1 MILKVLSSGSKGN
14 CYILRDS
21 EGRQLVL
28 DVGIPFKKILCGLDY
43 DLMSVVGVCVTH
55 SHKDHSLSM
64 NDFINRGIPRY
75 RPYQYLCNN
84 ARQTTYF
91 GNYKVQSFELEHD
104 VPCYGFLITHP
115 EMGKLVYITD
125 TAYCKYRFKDLN
137 HILVECNYDERMLDD
152 EYEAKGHVLHD
163 HFELGAVKRF
173 IAANETE
180 NLRTIVL
187 CHTSETNLDKMTA
200 LAEVRNACRYK
211 EDVSI
216 ATTGLEITL

>member
-1 MILKVLSSGSKGN
+1 MVLKVLSSGSKGN
-14 CYILRDS
+14 CYVLTDSNGKRLILDA
-21 EGRQLVL
+21 
-28 DVGIPFKKILCGLDY
+28 GIQYKKILDGIGYEL
-43 DLMSVVGVCVTH
+43 LSVNGVCVTH
-55 SHKDHSLSM
+55 EHKDHSLSA
-64 NDFINRGIPRY
+64 NEFKIRGIPIY
-75 RPYQYLCNN
+75 RPYAYVPN
-84 ARQTTYF
+84 ARLKAYF
-91 GNYKVQSFELEHD
+91 GNFHIQCFSLEHD

-137 HILVECNYDERMLDD
+137 HILVECNYDERMLDE

-187 CHTSETNLDKMTA
+187 CHPSETNLDKMTA
-200 LAEVRNACRYK
+200 LTEVRNACRYK